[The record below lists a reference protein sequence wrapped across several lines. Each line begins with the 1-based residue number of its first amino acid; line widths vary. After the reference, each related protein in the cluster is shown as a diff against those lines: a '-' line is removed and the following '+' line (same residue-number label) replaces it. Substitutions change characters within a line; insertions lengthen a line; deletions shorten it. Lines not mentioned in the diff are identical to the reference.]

1 MCGVADSSLGGSNE
15 EAKDNARQQTDH
27 RQKGGIGFFHGK
39 ASLPES
45 FYFQYGKS
53 RLICPLPGKIKTRW
67 PKQAAGFECFLIVF
81 STDLEVSLGM
91 STNGANFGSFFA
103 DDNMA
108 AVGALPNG
116 VPVF

>member
-67 PKQAAGFECFLIVF
+67 PKQAAGFLMLLNSFQH
-81 STDLEVSLGM
+81 GP
-91 STNGANFGSFFA
+91 GSKPGDEHKRGKLRELFCR
-103 DDNMA
+103 
-108 AVGALPNG
+108 
-116 VPVF
+116 